1 MLILLEKMNIEGFH
15 VNILRHDVGS
25 ISESDV
31 TLAKASKALVIG
43 FNVRPSSAVKALAD
57 LEGIEIRLYN
67 IIYRVQED
75 IEQALKGMLAP
86 KYEEKVIGQA
96 EVREVYKISKLG
108 TIAGCMVTDG
118 SIIRDSICRVL
129 RSGVVVFEGKLA
141 SLKRFKDDAKEVRT
155 GFDCGISVENY
166 NDLKVGDII
175 EVAQMKEIEV

>member
-1 MLILLEKMNIEGFH
+1 
-15 VNILRHDVGS
+15 
-25 ISESDV
+25 
-31 TLAKASKALVIG
+31 
-43 FNVRPSSAVKALAD
+43 
-57 LEGIEIRLYN
+57 
-67 IIYRVQED
+67 
-75 IEQALKGMLAP
+75 
-86 KYEEKVIGQA
+86 
-96 EVREVYKISKLG
+96 
-108 TIAGCMVTDG
+108 MVTDG